1 MSSTYFELV
10 LVSGSIPHQYT
21 AFIPDG
27 EGGRLVEHNFEWRSD
42 STALHM
48 DLGTLSRAAI
58 SGKPPEDDLHI
69 RFGQRLYQAVF
80 DGAVGD
86 LWNEHRKAHRRKPL
100 RLIVRI
106 DPETARPL
114 LNLPWE
120 YLHDGKRFLSLDW
133 HTPISRLP
141 WGVELEDLPA
151 LTEPLRLL
159 VMTAA
164 PKGLP
169 QNQVLHTAREED
181 LILAATAE
189 ARKAGLLQV
198 EFTPNGSLQALENA
212 LWEYDPHMLHFTGHG
227 VFIQAQDRGL
237 LLMEDKQGKKRDV
250 PNAEFADLL
259 EQCAQSLRFVFLSA
273 CQSAQAARTEGF
285 ADLGPRLLDASI
297 PAVVAMQ
304 FSVRNRSAMELGSVF
319 YRGIA
324 DGKTVDT
331 AMTEAR
337 VRMQRKS
344 PNTVDFAVPVLF
356 LNDPQCLQV
365 DPQSIRK
372 TVDIPRDMSG
382 LTEAQNFVGRNA
394 ELRQLQTNLDPERGT
409 WRAAVVHGL
418 GGMGKTVLAARLAAR
433 MASRFD
439 GVKTLRMA
447 PTTTAQSVLD
457 GIGSFLLV
465 NNARFNLPRITE
477 FNTHKDAQIPLE
489 TKAGQLADI
498 LKVLRLLLIFDNCED
513 ILPEGKAVSF
523 SSKGEP
529 QVRKTGLSEVESHTS
544 ANPGVDPALLKLI
557 AMLVGSVAGPSRF
570 MFTSRVDFEPVERAR
585 LTGAI
590 GHLDLGEMGFT
601 EAVYL
606 METLPPLDE
615 LPVAVIEESRV
626 QTGTE
631 EESRGGGIKPLS
643 KRDVYERLGGHPYA
657 INLFAEHARRSSVGE
672 VLGDLSGVK
681 KELLEFTLMERA
693 VEKLPRRAAVLLRR
707 AAIFLEPVPMEGLA
721 YLMGDE
727 HDAMP
732 EVDEELEALQGWGL
746 IAQLPGTYV
755 YVLHS
760 LVKDWAQEQV
770 KEEQHLWLLRRAAN
784 YWSGVGKDSSSLE
797 SMLAARQ
804 YLYLA
809 GDYEKADD
817 IVQFAFDYLLRWG
830 QIEKLLGLL
839 HASVNTLS
847 GKSRA
852 VALGN
857 LATVFQRLGD
867 YRTAR
872 RYNEQVLAEFQ
883 ALDAQPEIA
892 TALHQLGNLHYLQG
906 EYERARERYQQSLA
920 IFEELNNRAGVAS
933 TLHQLGSLHYQQ
945 GEYERALE
953 RYEQSQEI
961 MQEIGDRMGVATG
974 LGQLGTLHQMQGEY
988 EQARERYEQALEIMQ
1003 EIGDRAGV
1011 ASNLHGLGILHQRQG
1026 EYEQARERYQQSR
1039 AIKQEIGDRA
1049 GVARSLGQL
1058 GILHQDQGEYEQ
1070 AQECYQQSLEIFEEL
1085 GDRVGLA
1092 SSLHQLGMLY
1102 QGQGEYERA
1111 RERYEQSLGIAEEL
1125 GDRAGEANSLGQLGM
1140 LHHDQGEYE
1149 HAREL
1154 YEQALEIMEE
1164 IGDRVGVATSLHQLG
1179 IIRHLQGEHEPAR
1192 ERYEQALEISEE
1204 LGDRSG
1210 VARRL
1215 GQLGRLEEDEGN
1227 YPRAVE
1233 YAAKSYALFDQ
1244 LGSPDRDKAGRML
1257 ARLQEIMGEEAFK
1270 FAINAI
1276 DIPEENPKQ
1285 QGITEDQILN
1295 AVVSNTVNIMTKMPE
1310 KKPDWWKELGQLQS
1324 QARSA
1329 ELDDLASFLGL
1340 VRRLVEGTSQER
1352 LTPQVPEEYHK
1363 AWNEIIQGS

>member
-1 MSSTYFELV
+1 MSSVFFELV
-10 LVSGSIPHQYT
+10 LSSESIPHQFT

-27 EGGRLVEHNFEWRSD
+27 EGGRPAEHNFEWRSD

-465 NNARFNLPRITE
+465 NNARFNHPLITE

-498 LKVLRLLLIFDNCED
+498 LADLRLLLIFDNCED

-523 SSKGEP
+523 SLKGEP
-529 QVRKTGLSEVESHTS
+529 GGGMTGLSEVEPQTS
-544 ANPGVDPALLKLI
+544 VSPRVDPDLLKLI
-557 AMLVGSVAGPSRF
+557 ALLVGSVAGPSRF
-570 MFTSRVDFEPVERAR
+570 VFTSRVDFEPVERGR
-585 LTGAI
+585 LTGVV
-590 GHLDLGEMGFT
+590 GHLGLGEMGFT

-606 METLPPLDE
+606 METLPPLAE
-615 LPVAVIEESRV
+615 LPVAVIEERRV
-626 QTGTE
+626 QTGAE
-631 EESRGGGIKPLS
+631 EKSQGVGIKPLS
-643 KRDVYERLGGHPYA
+643 KRDVYEQLGGHPYA

-672 VLGDLSGVK
+672 VLGDLSGVR
-681 KELLEFTLMERA
+681 KEMLEFTLMERA
-693 VEKLPRRAAVLLRR
+693 VEKLPRRAAELLRR
-707 AAIFLEPVPMEGLA
+707 AAIYFEPVPMEGLA

-727 HDAMP
+727 HVAMP
-732 EVDEELEALQGWGL
+732 EVDEELQALQGWGML
-746 IAQLPGTYV
+746 ARLPGMDV

-760 LVKDWAQEQV
+760 LVKDWAQERV
-770 KEEQHLWLLRRAAN
+770 GEEQHLWLLRRAAN
-784 YWSGVGKDSSSLE
+784 YWSGVGRDSTSLE
-797 SMLAARQ
+797 PELAARQ

-817 IVQFAFDYLLRWG
+817 IVRFASVYLLRWG
-830 QIEKLLGLL
+830 QFELFLGLL
-839 HASVNTLS
+839 QESVNTLS
-847 GKSRA
+847 GKRRA

-857 LATVFQRLGD
+857 QATVYQKLGD

-872 RYNEQVLAEFQ
+872 RYHEQVLAEFQ
-883 ALDAQPEIA
+883 ALDDQSNIA
-892 TALHQLGNLHYLQG
+892 
-906 EYERARERYQQSLA
+906 
-920 IFEELNNRAGVAS
+920 
-933 TLHQLGSLHYQQ
+933 
-945 GEYERALE
+945 
-953 RYEQSQEI
+953 
-961 MQEIGDRMGVATG
+961 
-974 LGQLGTLHQMQGEY
+974 GTLH
-988 EQARERYEQALEIMQ
+988 
-1003 EIGDRAGV
+1003 
-1011 ASNLHGLGILHQRQG
+1011 
-1026 EYEQARERYQQSR
+1026 
-1039 AIKQEIGDRA
+1039 
-1049 GVARSLGQL
+1049 QL
-1058 GILHQDQGEYEQ
+1058 GILHQDQGEYKQARELYEQ
-1070 AQECYQQSLEIFEEL
+1070 SLAISKELDDRAGVARSLHQLGTLHQRQGEYKQAWKRYQQSLEIFEEL
-1085 GDRVGLA
+1085 GDRKGLA
-1092 SSLHQLGMLY
+1092 SSLHQLGILHSV
-1102 QGQGEYERA
+1102 QGEYKRA
-1111 RERYEQSLGIAEEL
+1111 RDRFQQSLAILKEL
-1125 GDRAGEANSLGQLGM
+1125 GDRAGVASCLHQLGILHQIQGEYKQARERYQQSLAIFKELVDREGMASSLGQLGM
-1140 LHHDQGEYE
+1140 LLQRQGEYE

-1154 YEQALEIMEE
+1154 SEQSLTIFEE
-1164 IGDRVGVATSLHQLG
+1164 LGDRVGVAISLHQLG
-1179 IIRHLQGEHEPAR
+1179 ILHQRQGEYKRAR
-1192 ERYEQALEISEE
+1192 ERYQQSLEINEE
-1204 LGDRSG
+1204 LGDRVG
-1210 VARRL
+1210 VASSL
-1215 GQLGRLEEDEGN
+1215 GQLGSLEKDQGN
-1227 YPRAVE
+1227 YQRAVE
-1233 YAAKSYALFDQ
+1233 YTAKSYSIFDQ
-1244 LGSPDRDKAGRML
+1244 LGSPDRDTSGKML
-1257 ARLQEIMGEEAFK
+1257 ARLQEVMGEEVFK
-1270 FAINAI
+1270 SAINGI
-1276 DIPEENPKQ
+1276 DIPEENLKQ
-1285 QGITEDQILN
+1285 QGMTEDQILN
-1295 AVVSNTVNIMTKMPE
+1295 VVVSNTGSVMTEMPE
-1310 KKPDWWKELGQLQS
+1310 KKPDWWKDLGQLQS
-1324 QARSA
+1324 QAKSA

-1340 VRRLVEGTSQER
+1340 VRQLVEGTSQDQ
-1352 LTPQVPEEYHK
+1352 LTPQVPEEYRQ
-1363 AWNEIIQGS
+1363 AWQTILEEIAKKE